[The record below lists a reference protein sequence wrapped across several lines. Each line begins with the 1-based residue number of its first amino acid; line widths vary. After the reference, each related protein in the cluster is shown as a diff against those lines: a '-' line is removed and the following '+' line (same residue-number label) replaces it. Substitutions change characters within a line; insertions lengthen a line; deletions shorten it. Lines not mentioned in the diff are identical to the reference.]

1 MASAFACSLFARAA
15 RQLFVLRDSRLSLVH
30 ALVRHLM
37 YVLVQQLVDRG
48 VDIGQQNC
56 HACSGG
62 TNVPKSADGPK
73 RSGLN
78 PAQSDRSVVDV
89 YWFRGSLSPLVVG
102 AFGGR
107 CRRWAPDMPRL
118 CKPSVSVPEY
128 VITMEE
134 TLEFAERVYFGKRL
148 LPLALR
154 LIKNTGVQKRHIVQ
168 PIEDALRHPGFEER
182 NRIYEFESKK
192 RCPEVIEQALA
203 NAEVSAH
210 DVDVIIYVSCTGFLM
225 PSLTAWLIN
234 SMGFRSDTRQI
245 PIAQLGCAA
254 GSAAINRAHD
264 FCTAYPESNVLIV
277 ACELCSLCYQPDD
290 DGVGSL
296 LSDGLFGD
304 AVAAAV
310 VRGSGGTGITLE
322 RNASYLI
329 PNTEKWISYA
339 VRATGFHFQLDR
351 RVPRTMEPLAPVL
364 RELAREHGW
373 DVGKLGFYIVHA
385 GGPRI
390 LDDLAKFLNVE
401 GHMFRHS
408 WATLTEYG
416 NIASAVVLDAL
427 RRLFDE
433 DPPMPDATAGLI
445 AGFGPGITAEMALGR
460 WSTSAP
466 ENIDQIQRSAS
477 APYLE
482 RNFA

>member
-1 MASAFACSLFARAA
+1 
-15 RQLFVLRDSRLSLVH
+15 
-30 ALVRHLM
+30 
-37 YVLVQQLVDRG
+37 
-48 VDIGQQNC
+48 
-56 HACSGG
+56 
-62 TNVPKSADGPK
+62 
-73 RSGLN
+73 
-78 PAQSDRSVVDV
+78 
-89 YWFRGSLSPLVVG
+89 
-102 AFGGR
+102 
-107 CRRWAPDMPRL
+107 MPTL

-134 TLEFAERVYFGKRL
+134 TLEFARKVHAGKRQ

-154 LIKNTGVQKRHIVQ
+154 LIKNTGVRKRHIVQ
-168 PIEDALRHPGFEER
+168 PIGEALRHPGFEKR

-192 RCPEVIEQALA
+192 RCPEVVEQALA
-203 NAEVSAH
+203 NASAVAH
-210 DVDVIIYVSCTGFLM
+210 DIDAIIYVSCTGFLM

-234 SMGFRSDTRQI
+234 NMGFRSDTRQI

-254 GSAAINRAHD
+254 GGAAINRAHD
-264 FCTAYPESNVLIV
+264 FCLAYPQSNVLIV
-277 ACELCSLCYQPDD
+277 SCELCSLCYQPGD

-310 VRGSGGTGITLE
+310 VRGRGGTGMALE

-329 PNTEKWISYA
+329 PNTEDWISYA

-351 RVPRTMEPLAPVL
+351 RVPGTMEPLAPVL
-364 RELAREHGW
+364 RELVTDHGW
-373 DVGKLGFYIVHA
+373 DIGNLDFYIIHA

-390 LDDLAKFLNVE
+390 LEDLAKFLDVDQN
-401 GHMFRHS
+401 MFRHS

-433 DPPMPDATAGLI
+433 DTTVPGAAGLI
-445 AGFGPGITAEMALGR
+445 AGFGPGITAEMAVGS
-460 WSTSAP
+460 WIVGAP
-466 ENIDQIQRSAS
+466 GDVELIQQGASAS
-477 APYLE
+477 CLE
-482 RNFA
+482 LDFARATWK